1 MECSYGFFPHTF
13 SSSSGLD
20 SGEINKKKETKARKK
35 RESRDSKWA
44 CKNVMNKGS
53 KSRYEVVS
61 CLVGSD
67 QGS

>member
-1 MECSYGFFPHTF
+1 MDF
-13 SSSSGLD
+13 SLTLLAAAAAVLTPGKLT
-20 SGEINKKKETKARKK
+20 KKETKARKK